1 MTTEVKKVAK
11 RNMWTNEVYR
21 IVDYH
26 NAELLKKP
34 IEVRNECTM
43 RYRCEPRLRH
53 QYIDI
58 IVPVNFERKF
68 VKISCFVSLAFRY
81 VRQRCAI
88 SRKRFM
94 RDV

>member
-1 MTTEVKKVAK
+1 MTTEVKKVTK

-26 NAELLKKP
+26 NAELLNLGTN
-34 IEVRNECTM
+34 ILICNRINFDFALLCS
-43 RYRCEPRLRH
+43 
-53 QYIDI
+53 